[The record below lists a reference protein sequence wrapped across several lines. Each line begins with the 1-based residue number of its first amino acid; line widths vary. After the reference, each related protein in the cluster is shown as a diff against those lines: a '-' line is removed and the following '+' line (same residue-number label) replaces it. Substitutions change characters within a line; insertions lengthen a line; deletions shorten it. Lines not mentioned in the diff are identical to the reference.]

1 MRQDA
6 DIVINLQRNKYGARS
21 ICNSLIG
28 KKLITE
34 KKIQDALSFIRG
46 ITDFK
51 PQIALIL
58 GSGLGEFSKNIKI
71 VSSILASEIPNY
83 PVSSVQGHAGKLIF
97 GYLQKDSTQSMPL
110 LIFQGRVHF
119 YEFGSIDRV
128 VFPVIIAH
136 HIGVRKLVITNA
148 AGGLNSYFSA
158 GDFMLIKDIFNLTF
172 LQHHSKSDKNVSPD
186 YISNEYFDHKMQK
199 MVLQCAAQLKVPM
212 QQGTYCWLKGPSYE
226 TPAEIQM
233 LKRIGVD
240 AVGMSTVPEVYTAYS
255 LGMKTVGISLISNLA
270 AGISQNKLSH
280 IEVTE
285 TANNVKERF
294 SELMEKL
301 LLSVN

>member
-1 MRQDA
+1 M
-6 DIVINLQRNKYGARS
+6 
-21 ICNSLIG
+21 
-28 KKLITE
+28 ITK
-34 KKIQDALSFIRG
+34 KKIQEALRFIRSV
-46 ITDFK
+46 TDFK
-51 PQIALIL
+51 PRLALIL
-58 GSGLGEFSKNIKI
+58 GSGLGEFSKNIRV

-83 PVSSVQGHAGKLIF
+83 PISSVQGHAGKLIF
-97 GYLQKDSTQSMPL
+97 GYLHKDSTLSMPL

-119 YEFGSIDRV
+119 YEFGSLDQI

-136 HIGVRKLVITNA
+136 HIGVRKLIITNA
-148 AGGLNSYFSA
+148 AGGLNSCFSA

-172 LQHHSKSDKNVSPD
+172 LQHHSKSSKKSLSHYTP
-186 YISNEYFDHKMQK
+186 NEYFDHKLQQ
-199 MVLQCAAQLKVPM
+199 MVLQSAAQLRIPM

-233 LKRIGVD
+233 LKHLGVD
-240 AVGMSTVPEVYTAYS
+240 AVGMSTVPEIYHSYS

-280 IEVTE
+280 REVTE

-294 SELMEKL
+294 SELMENL
-301 LLSVN
+301 ILSIN

>member
-1 MRQDA
+1 M
-6 DIVINLQRNKYGARS
+6 G
-21 ICNSLIG
+21 
-28 KKLITE
+28 
-34 KKIQDALSFIRG
+34 FIRDV
-46 ITDFK
+46 TDFK

-58 GSGLGEFSKNIKI
+58 GSGLGEFTKNISI
-71 VSSILASEIPNY
+71 VSSISASKIPNY

-97 GYLQKDSTQSMPL
+97 GYLQKDSTESTPL

-119 YEFGSIDRV
+119 YEFGFIDRV

-148 AGGLNSYFSA
+148 AGGLNSCFSA
-158 GDFMLIKDIFNLTF
+158 GDFMLIKDILNLTF
-172 LQHHSKSDKNVSPD
+172 LQQHSKNKKNGFSTYAP
-186 YISNEYFDHKMQK
+186 NEYFDHKMQQ
-199 MVLQCAAQLKVPM
+199 MVLQCAAQLKIPM

-226 TPAEIQM
+226 TPSEIQM
-233 LKRIGVD
+233 LKRLGVD
-240 AVGMSTVPEVYTAYS
+240 AVGMSTVPEIYTSFS

-270 AGISQNKLSH
+270 AGISKNKLSH

-301 LLSVN
+301 LLSIN

>member
-6 DIVINLQRNKYGARS
+6 DIVINLRKNKCGAQS
-21 ICNSLIG
+21 ICSSVID
-28 KKLITE
+28 KKLITK
-34 KKIQDALSFIRG
+34 KKIQDALSIIRG
-46 ITDFK
+46 VTDFK
-51 PQIALIL
+51 PRIALIL
-58 GSGLGEFSKNIKI
+58 GSGLGEFSKNIKV

-97 GYLQKDSTQSMPL
+97 GYLKKDSTQSMPL

-119 YEFGSIDRV
+119 YESGSIDQV
-128 VFPVIIAH
+128 IFPVIIAH
-136 HIGVRKLVITNA
+136 HIGVRKLIITNA
-148 AGGLNSYFSA
+148 AGGLNNSFSA

-172 LQHHSKSDKNVSPD
+172 LQHQSKSVKNRFST
-186 YISNEYFDHKMQK
+186 YIPNEYFDHKMQQT
-199 MVLQCAAQLKVPM
+199 VLQCAAQLKIPM

-233 LKRIGVD
+233 LKRFGVD
-240 AVGMSTVPEVYTAYS
+240 SVGMSTVPEIYTSYS
-255 LGMKTVGISLISNLA
+255 LGMKTVGISLISNMA

-285 TANNVKERF
+285 TANNVKEQF

-301 LLSVN
+301 LLSIN